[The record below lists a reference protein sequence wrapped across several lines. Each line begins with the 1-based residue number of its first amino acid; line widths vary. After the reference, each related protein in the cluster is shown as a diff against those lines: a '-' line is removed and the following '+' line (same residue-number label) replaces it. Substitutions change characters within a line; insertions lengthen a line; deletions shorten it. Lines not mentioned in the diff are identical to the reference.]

1 MFIEPNFCTKHSSW
15 SEQAVSFNKQRVN
28 INCMHVILVAFD
40 RVEILGGNLV
50 CVCVWAGQGRAG
62 TRNLGPCALNLL
74 WGPIGP
80 TNSPLNVL
88 MGHRAFSWSK

>member
-15 SEQAVSFNKQRVN
+15 SEQAVSFNKQRDN

-50 CVCVWAGQGRAG
+50 CVCVCVCVCACVCVGSA
-62 TRNLGPCALNLL
+62 LGID
-74 WGPIGP
+74 G
-80 TNSPLNVL
+80 S
-88 MGHRAFSWSK
+88 